1 MTPPDSVIA
10 SETPMLEP
18 DAALT
23 HPEPAGRRLSLRRPH
38 LRRPSRTSM
47 IYTLL
52 RIASPVALIGLWQLS
67 ADQGWTTTAEL
78 SPPAKVWQTGVQL
91 FNNGQLLDDVG
102 KSLERVLLGL
112 AIGGS
117 VAIILGLISGLS
129 RLGESLVDPPL
140 QMLRTMPSLG
150 TAPLLVIWLG
160 IDEGIKVG
168 LVAIAVLFPLYINL
182 HRGIRSIDHRYRELA
197 AICGASRRQVIRD
210 VILPGAMP
218 SLLVGLRLSL
228 GIAWLA
234 LVIGEEINANGGIGY
249 LISQG
254 QNALQTNLII
264 LALVLYAILGL
275 LMEGVVRIIEVRVLR
290 WRRGFLG

>member
-1 MTPPDSVIA
+1 MTPADSVSA
-10 SETPMLEP
+10 SQAPIL
-18 DAALT
+18 DADTGLAR
-23 HPEPAGRRLSLRRPH
+23 PEPTGRRLPLPLPRFHRPGRRLILH
-38 LRRPSRTSM
+38 
-47 IYTLL
+47 TLL
-52 RIASPVALIGLWQLS
+52 RIASPVLLIGLWQLS

-78 SPPAKVWQTGVQL
+78 SPPVEVWHTAVQL
-91 FNNGQLLDDVG
+91 FNNGQLIDDVV

-112 AIGGS
+112 AIGAT
-117 VAIILGLISGLS
+117 VAIVLGLLAGLS
-129 RLGESLVDPPL
+129 RIGESLVDPPL

-182 HRGIRSIDHRYRELA
+182 HRGIRSIDPRFRELGE
-197 AICGASRRQVIRD
+197 ICGASRWQMIRD

-218 SLLVGLRLSL
+218 SLLVGLRLAL

-275 LMEGVVRIIEVRVLR
+275 LMEGVVRLIEIRVLR
-290 WRRGFLG
+290 WRRGFLA